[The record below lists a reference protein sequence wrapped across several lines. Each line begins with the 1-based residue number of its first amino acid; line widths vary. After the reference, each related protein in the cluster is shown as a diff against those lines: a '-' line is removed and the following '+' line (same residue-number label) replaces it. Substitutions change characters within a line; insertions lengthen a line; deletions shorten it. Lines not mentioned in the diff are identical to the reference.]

1 MTGETIF
8 VFGLLAAT
16 IVLFASDKVRLDIIA
31 IGVLLA
37 LMLSGVIS
45 PSEAL
50 AGFGDPVVLMI
61 AGLFVV
67 GEAMVRTGI
76 AYAFGDWLLKVGG
89 SSEGRLILI
98 LMPLVGIVGA
108 PMSSTGIVAI
118 FIPVVLSIARKTG
131 IDPARLLMPLAFA
144 AMISGMMTLISTPP
158 NLVVNAAV
166 RNLDLEPFG
175 FFAFTPIGLVVL
187 VIGTLYMVFFG
198 RRMLSVQS
206 GDGTSGTKGRRLEEL
221 AEAYGLSDRFH
232 RLRVSEGSPLV
243 GQTVG
248 GAKLRTRFAATV
260 IGLEKHQN
268 FGTSVEPALAQ
279 SEFQGGDVL
288 YVVGREEPI
297 RHFIEAQRLQRLVIE
312 QRQVKNV
319 TQELGLAEVVLTP
332 ESNLI
337 DRTLKEAEVRSR
349 YKVSVLSIRR
359 GGTAVL
365 ADFVGEK
372 LQFGDSMLVCGGWK
386 HIGLLQKDMKDFI
399 VLNLPVEVDEV
410 APARS
415 RAPAALIILAAMIA
429 AMTFGLI
436 ANVAAVLLAALALVL
451 TRCVKMDDAYK
462 VINWQS
468 LVLIAGMLPMATALN
483 ETGGTTLIADGLVT
497 ALGDA
502 GPMAMMAILFVLT
515 MVIGC
520 FISNTATA
528 VLLAPIAIAAAQDM
542 GVSPY
547 PFAMTV
553 AMGASAAF
561 MTPVSSPVNTL
572 VLVPG
577 RYRFMDFVKVGTPM
591 GLVVMAVS
599 LLFIPLLFPL

>member
-8 VFGLLAAT
+8 VFGLLAVT

-45 PSEAL
+45 PREAV

-76 AYAFGDWLLKVGG
+76 AYAFGDWLMKVGG
-89 SSEGRLILI
+89 SSETRLIMV

-118 FIPVVLSIARKTG
+118 FIPVVLSVARKTG
-131 IDPARLLMPLAFA
+131 INPSRLLMPLAFA

-166 RNLDLEPFG
+166 RDLDLEPFG
-175 FFAFTPIGLVVL
+175 FFAFTPIGLL
-187 VIGTLYMVFFG
+187 ALALGTLYMMTIG
-198 RRMLSVQS
+198 RRLLSVRGEQEGS
-206 GDGTSGTKGRRLEEL
+206 GIKGRRLEEL
-221 AEAYGLSDRFH
+221 AGAYGLTDQFH
-232 RLRVSEGSPLV
+232 RLRVSEGSLLV

-248 GAKLRTRFAATV
+248 GAKLRTRFAVTV
-260 IGLEKHQN
+260 IGMEKRQQ
-268 FGTSVEPALAQ
+268 FGVSVEPALAH
-279 SEFQGGDVL
+279 SEFEAGDVL
-288 YVVGREEPI
+288 YVVGQEEPI
-297 RHFIEAQRLQRLVIE
+297 KHFIGSQRLQRLVIE

-319 TQELGLAEVVLTP
+319 SQELGLAEIMLAP
-332 ESNLI
+332 ESKLI
-337 DRTLKEAEVRSR
+337 GRTLKEAQVRSR
-349 YKVSVLSIRR
+349 HKVSVLSIRR
-359 GGTAVL
+359 GGAAVL

-372 LQFGDSMLVCGGWK
+372 LQFGDSMLVAGGWK
-386 HIGLLQKDMKDFI
+386 DIGRLQKDMKDFI
-399 VLNLPVEVDEV
+399 VLSLPVEVAEV
-410 APARS
+410 APARA
-415 RAPAALIILAAMIA
+415 RAPAALIILAAMIV
-429 AMTFGLI
+429 AMTFGLVP
-436 ANVAAVLLAALALVL
+436 NVAAVLLAALALVL
-451 TRCVKMDDAYK
+451 ARCVTMVDAYK

-483 ETGGTTLIADGLVT
+483 ETGGTILIVDGLVA

-502 GPMAMMAILFVLT
+502 GPMAMMAVLFVLT
-515 MVIGC
+515 MGIGC

-528 VLLAPIAIAAAQDM
+528 VLLAPIAIGAAYDM

-572 VLVPG
+572 VVVPG
-577 RYRFMDFVKVGTPM
+577 SYRFMDFVKVGTPM
-591 GLVVMAVS
+591 GLMVMAVS
-599 LLFIPLLFPL
+599 LLVIPLLFPL